1 MDRVTNGIGSSADH
15 KHDQVRSESMSM
27 FTIWALFGITQ
38 VEFFILLVMQIRT
51 GDRLEVW
58 VEWLKAIWKKREE

>member
-1 MDRVTNGIGSSADH
+1 
-15 KHDQVRSESMSM
+15 MSM

-51 GDRLEVW
+51 GDRLEAW
-58 VEWLKAIWKKREE
+58 IELLKAVWKKREECNISLDEIAEVLRKMREDTDG